1 MARPDTETVLRR
13 LRVALSAIPGLRAG
27 SFDSSQYR
35 KWKRRTILAIENAFG
50 SDSKHVDEFRSTQAA
65 PITIGGPPGHRE
77 RYFRPCLD
85 EGATLLE
92 SMIEEVREYW
102 AGDDGASQIKTTD
115 LGRDPARVFVVHGRD
130 VGAAQTVARFLERV
144 AMRPIILHEQPNEGR
159 TVIEKFE
166 DHANVGFAVILLTP
180 DDEGRL
186 RAGTRD
192 SGALNPRAR
201 QNVLLELGFFL
212 GKLGRERT
220 CAITK
225 GEVEIP
231 SDYKGV
237 VLTVMDD
244 AGAWKKE
251 LARELK
257 TAGMDLDLDRLPDA

>member
-1 MARPDTETVLRR
+1 
-13 LRVALSAIPGLRAG
+13 
-27 SFDSSQYR
+27 
-35 KWKRRTILAIENAFG
+35 
-50 SDSKHVDEFRSTQAA
+50 
-65 PITIGGPPGHRE
+65 
-77 RYFRPCLD
+77 
-85 EGATLLE
+85 
-92 SMIEEVREYW
+92 
-102 AGDDGASQIKTTD
+102 
-115 LGRDPARVFVVHGRD
+115 
-130 VGAAQTVARFLERV
+130 
-144 AMRPIILHEQPNEGR
+144 MRPIILHEQPNEGR